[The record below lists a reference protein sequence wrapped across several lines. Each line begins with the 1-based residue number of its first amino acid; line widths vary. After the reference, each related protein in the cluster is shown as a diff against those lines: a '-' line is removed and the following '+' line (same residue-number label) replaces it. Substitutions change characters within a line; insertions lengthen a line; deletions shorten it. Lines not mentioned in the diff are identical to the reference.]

1 MLLVVVVVVDSLM
14 ETPILQDT
22 KFLPFFPE
30 SKFLSSSLSN
40 THLHLKLPRKNQP
53 KNKICHLDRSDR

>member
-1 MLLVVVVVVDSLM
+1 MLLLLVVVVVVDADSPGHEIPPL
-14 ETPILQDT
+14 
-22 KFLPFFPE
+22 FPE